1 MVAVMTAT
9 PGGPTADLERL
20 GLCYE
25 RFLVAPLPPTS
36 DVETARVARL
46 NAPTTLSPLASRE
59 ADR

>member
-1 MVAVMTAT
+1 
-9 PGGPTADLERL
+9 L
-20 GLCYE
+20 
-25 RFLVAPLPPTS
+25 LVAPLPPTS